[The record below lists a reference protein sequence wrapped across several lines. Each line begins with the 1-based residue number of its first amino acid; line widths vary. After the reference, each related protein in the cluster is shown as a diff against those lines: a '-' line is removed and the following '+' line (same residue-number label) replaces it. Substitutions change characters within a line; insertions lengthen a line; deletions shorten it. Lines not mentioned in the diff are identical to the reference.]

1 MAKDSNTK
9 NNNKNDVLSKDES
22 STKFSDD
29 KVVASNKKA
38 TTQKTKA
45 KKQNHKKNVD
55 QSNNNHINININSK
69 EFVKKAIKNLNK
81 IDDPYQ
87 GCVSRQEFDRI
98 RKTSGLLRFS
108 GLYSEKRVW
117 VRYLIIAIGA
127 LFFGFISLIFVKNT
141 GLYSAGLGGIFQGI
155 ARFTQTAMLQGSPAM
170 VAAAPT
176 VYNVLFWGLYFIA
189 NLPLCLFAYYKID
202 KRFAKLSFLYLGLN
216 NLFGLALSFIPELS
230 TFSIF
235 GNIQST
241 DNLLTSNSI
250 VLLDWDFGQGD
261 GDLAQIVPL
270 IFAATVYSIIGIIW
284 YAVMYIS
291 GGSSGGGD
299 IIGMWYSKKKKK
311 SLGFSLMIINMV
323 CIFISATI
331 GSFGSSCLVEP
342 VQITRLIS
350 PNLLCSIASAI
361 MIGIGVNTLYPRYK
375 IIQVHVYTLKGMKI
389 RDNLFNKKYIH
400 TVTIHNNI
408 GGYSLDPVQRIT
420 TVCTYTE
427 LPRVVNAIR
436 EIDPDGMIIT
446 VKIRDFD
453 GYIKIEK

>member
-1 MAKDSNTK
+1 MKDN
-9 NNNKNDVLSKDES
+9 
-22 STKFSDD
+22 
-29 KVVASNKKA
+29 SNKK
-38 TTQKTKA
+38 
-45 KKQNHKKNVD
+45 ND
-55 QSNNNHINININSK
+55 QSNKKIDEQFFSNEYIDPSKDVVTHKVDTKSEQHDHNQTNSHENSHINSK
-69 EFVKKAIKNLNK
+69 EFVKKAIKNFNK
-81 IDDPYQ
+81 IEDPYK
-87 GCVSRQEFDRI
+87 GCVSRQEFDRV

-141 GLYSAGLGGIFQGI
+141 GLYSAGLGGIFQGL
-155 ARFTQTAMLQGSPAM
+155 ARFTQTAMLQGNDSM
-170 VAAAPT
+170 KAAAPA
-176 VYNVLFWGLYFIA
+176 VYNVLFWGLYFLA
-189 NLPLCLFAYYKID
+189 NIPLCIFAYYRID
-202 KRFAKLSFLYLGLN
+202 KRFAKLSFLYLALN
-216 NLFGLALSFIPELS
+216 NLFGLGLSFIPGLN

-235 GNIQST
+235 GNIESLNPILT
-241 DNLLTSNSI
+241 DNSI
-250 VLLDWDFGQGD
+250 VLLDWDFGQKSG

-270 IFAATVYSIIGIIW
+270 VFASTFYSIIGIVW
-284 YAVMYIS
+284 YAIMYIS

-299 IIGMWYSKKKKK
+299 IVGMWYSKKKKK

-323 CIFISATI
+323 CIFLSATI
-331 GSFGSSCLVEP
+331 GSFGSSCLVDG
-342 VQITRLIS
+342 VHVTRLIS
-350 PNLLCSIASAI
+350 PNFLCSIASAI

-400 TVTIHNNI
+400 TVTIHNDI

-427 LPRVVNAIR
+427 LPRVISAIR
-436 EIDPDGMIIT
+436 EADPDGMIIT
-446 VKIRDFD
+446 MKVRDFD